1 MYYTLKNCSKF
12 GKAQQFHEKR
22 QSVKKAFCPYVEK
35 SMLHERSKPSPQVCS
50 GHTYL
55 ISNETNIVYNCIA
68 NCWLFNLKLWLG
80 TPIVTGNMS
89 REFDLIVNSSS
100 QYVVTF
106 NATKWTDN
114 YFYLVN

>member
-1 MYYTLKNCSKF
+1 MKT
-12 GKAQQFHEKR
+12 QI
-22 QSVKKAFCPYVEK
+22 VKKGFLSTCWEVNV
-35 SMLHERSKPSPQVCS
+35 HEWSKPSPQVCS

-89 REFDLIVNSSS
+89 REFDLIVNSSAS

>member
-1 MYYTLKNCSKF
+1 M
-12 GKAQQFHEKR
+12 Q
-22 QSVKKAFCPYVEK
+22 VEK
-35 SMLHERSKPSPQVCS
+35 KKHSVQLLRSPWSTIHSKALPQLCS

-55 ISNETNIVYNCIA
+55 ISNETNIVYNCMA